1 MKCPF
6 CNAPDTR
13 VVDSRLA
20 ADGYQVRRR
29 RECPSCSE
37 RFTTFEGAEL
47 VMPQVRKRGGETEPF
62 DEKKLRRGLEHATY
76 KTTVSPDDV
85 EIALNH
91 VMHKLRTLGEREVA
105 SGQIGAW
112 VMQEL
117 QGLDQVAYVRFA
129 AVYKNFQDVDAFR
142 RELDQL
148 ETRPTPE
155 LSRRQLKLP
164 VNEDP

>member
-1 MKCPF
+1 
-6 CNAPDTR
+6 
-13 VVDSRLA
+13 
-20 ADGYQVRRR
+20 
-29 RECPSCSE
+29 
-37 RFTTFEGAEL
+37 
-47 VMPQVRKRGGETEPF
+47 
-62 DEKKLRRGLEHATY
+62 
-76 KTTVSPDDV
+76 
-85 EIALNH
+85 
-91 VMHKLRTLGEREVA
+91 
-105 SGQIGAW
+105 
-112 VMQEL
+112 MQEL

>member
-1 MKCPF
+1 MRCPF

-20 ADGYQVRRR
+20 AEGYQVRRR
-29 RECPSCSE
+29 RECPVCTE
-37 RFTTFEGAEL
+37 RFTTFESPEL

-85 EIALNH
+85 EIALTH

-105 SGQIGAW
+105 SGHIGAW
-112 VMQEL
+112 VMEEL
-117 QGLDQVAYVRFA
+117 QKLDQVAYVRFA
-129 AVYKNFQDVDAFR
+129 AVYKNFEDVDAFR
-142 RELDQL
+142 RELDSL
-148 ETRPTPE
+148 DRRPNPE
-155 LSRRQLKLP
+155 LTRRQLKLP
-164 VNEDP
+164 VPDEG

>member
-6 CNAPDTR
+6 CNVPDTR

-29 RECPSCSE
+29 RECPGCAE
-37 RFTTFEGAEL
+37 RFTTFESAEL

-76 KTTVSPDDV
+76 KTTVSPEQL
-85 EIALNH
+85 EIVLNH
-91 VMHKLRTLGEREVA
+91 VMHKLRTLGEREVQA
-105 SGQIGAW
+105 GKIGGW
-112 VMQEL
+112 VMEEL
-117 QGLDQVAYVRFA
+117 QDLDQVAYVRFA

-148 ETRPTPE
+148 DSQLSPE
-155 LSRRQLKLP
+155 MSKRQLRLP
-164 VNEDP
+164 VAE